1 MSVPIAPEITAATE
15 VADEV
20 GQVKQIV
27 DLVKENQLVTA
38 LVLFVLWQTDVLL
51 SATQYVQG
59 GMC

>member
-1 MSVPIAPEITAATE
+1 LSDPFTPEVTAAAE

-27 DLVKENQLVTA
+27 DLVKENQLLTA

-51 SATQYVQG
+51 SAGQYVQG